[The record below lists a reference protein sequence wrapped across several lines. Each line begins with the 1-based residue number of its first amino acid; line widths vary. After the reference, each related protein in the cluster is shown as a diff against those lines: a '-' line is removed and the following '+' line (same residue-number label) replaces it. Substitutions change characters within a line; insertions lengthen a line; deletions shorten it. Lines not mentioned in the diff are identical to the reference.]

1 MVRRRFLYG
10 STHHSEDCNATTET
24 FLKAP
29 VGFVVRCGFLSGSH
43 SSSTEFKSQSIN
55 KIVQPVTNA
64 LLENKVASDDDS
76 EDGYISSN
84 TDAEEETD
92 AGTPGS
98 VVKSTKKSKSEEKF
112 KPFNPEREAREVKEN

>member
-1 MVRRRFLYG
+1 MDQHTIPKTAMPQQKPSSKRPLDLSSDVDFSVVATHLQQSSKVKA
-10 STHHSEDCNATTET
+10 STN
-24 FLKAP
+24 
-29 VGFVVRCGFLSGSH
+29 
-43 SSSTEFKSQSIN
+43 
-55 KIVQPVTNA
+55 VQPVTNA

-84 TDAEEETD
+84 TDAEEEMD